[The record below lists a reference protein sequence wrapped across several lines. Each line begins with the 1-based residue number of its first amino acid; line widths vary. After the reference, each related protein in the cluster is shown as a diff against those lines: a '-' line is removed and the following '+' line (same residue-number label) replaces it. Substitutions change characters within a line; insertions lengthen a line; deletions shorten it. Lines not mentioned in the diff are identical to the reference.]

1 MQTRRVI
8 EPLPPK
14 TSQLDPPHNGLEG
27 YLYYCVLCDEAL
39 VLSRQ
44 EINPRKIWLVFDDV
58 CPGCGFQLQSIL
70 GCRASVLPAGRRLLT
85 NLRCEDPE
93 VFLEAEIH
101 GENRTQRGSEL
112 PRARGPHLTTGIEQ
126 IDAKLVLK
134 RGEFVYLQGEQSHSL
149 SLLLSV
155 RATLPPP
162 LGLDSDVV
170 FIDAGN
176 LFDSYAITHHSLSL
190 GLESEKVEQ
199 RIHLSRAF
207 THHQVYSLIMD
218 KLVPAVVENQ
228 AALAVVSDITAL
240 FCDPD
245 VRDKKESLDI
255 FRKGLRFL
263 AQTVQQRN
271 MIILVT
277 NVKARNRTMED
288 DLNKMAH
295 SSMKMIER
303 ETGLDFE
310 VTPHLFDQEKI
321 GKVTM
326 DNGTLPGYFR

>member
-8 EPLPPK
+8 EPLQPK
-14 TSQLDPPHNGLEG
+14 TWQLDAPRNGLEG
-27 YLYYCVLCDEAL
+27 YLYYCLLCDEAL

-44 EINPRKIWLVFDDV
+44 EINPRKIWLVFDDA
-58 CPGCGFQLQSIL
+58 CPGCGFQLQNVL

-93 VFLEAEIH
+93 VLLEPESH
-101 GENRTQRGSEL
+101 GENQTQRGSEL
-112 PRARGPHLTTGIEQ
+112 PRDRGPHLTTGIEQ
-126 IDAKLVLK
+126 IDQKLVLK

-162 LGLDSDVV
+162 LGLDSAVV

-176 LFDSYAITHHSLSL
+176 LFDSYAITHHSLTL

-218 KLVPAVVENQ
+218 KLVPAVEENL

-245 VRDKKESLDI
+245 VRNKNESLDI
-255 FRKGLRFL
+255 FRKSLRFL
-263 AQTVQQRN
+263 AQTAQQRN

-277 NVKARNRTMED
+277 NIKTRNRTMED
-288 DLNKMAH
+288 DLNKTAQ
-295 SSMKMIER
+295 SSMNMTEK
-303 ETGLDFE
+303 ETGTDFE
-310 VTPHLFDQEKI
+310 VTPHPFDQEKT
-321 GKVTM
+321 GKTIT
-326 DNGTLPGYFR
+326 DHGTLPGYFR